1 MKTVLD
7 VLKEYKVELDNDCN
21 NLANIDIV
29 RTHVDS
35 GLYFVHKLLSYYKHM
50 DKNQDSVLRGEVLL
64 VGIEAERIACKLLNN
79 YVRLR
84 LISLLTS
91 KYKLPPY
98 MLLFSSAPKLTHVDQ
113 LVLNDIEK
121 PCSLL
126 STKILD
132 KAREFTIEL
141 KDRVLYGDT
150 IITPEYFVSR
160 GGSFSIERL
169 VNECNNMIEEYK

>member
-35 GLYFVHKLLSYYKHM
+35 GLYFVYKLLSYYKHM

-64 VGIEAERIACKLLNN
+64 VGIEAERVACKLLNN

-84 LISLLTS
+84 LMDLLIT
-91 KYKLPPY
+91 KDKLSPY
-98 MLLFSSAPKLTHVDQ
+98 ILIHLDQ
-113 LVLNDIEK
+113 LIWDDTNKVY
-121 PCSLL
+121 SLL
-126 STKILD
+126 STKILN
-132 KAREFTIEL
+132 KVIELAIEL
-141 KDRVLYGDT
+141 KSRAVYGET
-150 IITPEYFVSR
+150 IITLEYFVSR
-160 GGSFSIERL
+160 GGSFSIERI
-169 VNECNNMIEEYK
+169 VNECNSIIEEYETNIKG